1 MAIENS
7 TNCSAT
13 HHCIDNLVLLDL
25 LHEIDTSFDDRSDS
39 EALSTVSDVQQGLEI
54 VVYGYQLASHS
65 QPTRLRAAQVLTDL
79 ATGSQPSCQ
88 LPEPYLHTLIDGYQL
103 ATMTPIGAALAPMFI
118 RHMLEGD
125 DAL

>member
-7 TNCSAT
+7 TNCAAT
-13 HHCIDNLVLLDL
+13 HHCIDNSVLLDL
-25 LHEIDTSFDDRSDS
+25 LHEIDTSFDDRPDS
-39 EALSTVSDVQQGLEI
+39 EALSAVSDIQQGLEI

-65 QPTRLRAAQVLTDL
+65 QPARRRAVQVLNDL
-79 ATGSQPSCQ
+79 MTGSQPSCQ
-88 LPEPYLHTLIDGYQL
+88 PPEPYLRTLIDGYRL
-103 ATMTPIGAALAPMFI
+103 ATMTPIGAALTPMFI